1 MNKLFNSASTFK
13 VLGLF
18 SVLFLILCGWG
29 CNKDFNNALPTTYKN
44 DTLGRG
50 AGKKVLYIVL
60 DGVSGSVLKTLAPT
74 TITQVN
80 AKATYT
86 FDGLADD
93 NLNAITNAS
102 AWTTM
107 FTGVEYT
114 THNVTTE
121 DFSGLNLQATPTI
134 FTRIKSSINAARTVS
149 VGSTSLFND
158 KLAGDAT
165 EKINAANDEAV
176 KTAVVNDLKTKNSNL
191 IVAQFHS
198 AETAGAA
205 NGYTATTPSYASAIS
220 AIDGY
225 INEMLTAMRARDG
238 FSGENWLVVIASNK
252 AGGPSGG
259 TQGSNIYLDAS
270 RNTYVAFY
278 NPRFSTSRIDKPD
291 DNSYPFVGS
300 APRFM
305 GTTTTTA
312 TATLSNAAIGN
323 FGTTGDYVIM
333 FKVRN
338 DATTDSSWPMFLRKS
353 TSTGSTLSSTG
364 WAFAFAGTSFQND
377 FGNINANRPS
387 VSTIRDAKWH
397 TIATKLSFIDGVR
410 TVTQFSDGIKRGVYT
425 ASVQGLNLTNA
436 SFLKIG
442 IDPGFSTNFLLRDL
456 VIYNRN
462 MSDLEIIANMKK
474 EITLNTPFPNNLV
487 GWWPC
492 DDGSGLVIKDK
503 SGNKNDFVLTNNV
516 TWSTF
521 NELSPLVSGNITQ
534 EAYSAVPNGVDI
546 PVLIYNWLNIAVPTN
561 WGLTGKLY
569 IPTITLPT
577 N

>member
-13 VLGLF
+13 ILGLF
-18 SVLFLILCGWG
+18 SVLLLILSGSG
-29 CNKDFNNALPTTYKN
+29 CNKDFNNTLPTTFKN

-60 DGVSGSVLKTLAPT
+60 DGVTGSAIRTLAPT
-74 TITQVN
+74 YITQIN
-80 AKATYT
+80 TRATYT

-93 NLNAITNAS
+93 NLNVITNAS

-107 FTGVEYT
+107 LTGVEYA

-121 DFSGLNLQATPTI
+121 DFAGLNIQAAPTI

-149 VGSTSLFND
+149 VASTSLFND

-165 EKINAANDEAV
+165 EKINVANDEAV
-176 KTAVVNDLKTKNSNL
+176 KTAVVNDLKSNNSNL

-205 NGYTATTPSYASAIS
+205 NGYTAATPSYASAIN

-225 INEMLTAMRARDG
+225 INEILIAMRARTG

-252 AGGPSGG
+252 GGGSSGG
-259 TQGSNIYLDAS
+259 LPGSNIYLDAS

-278 NPRFSTSRIDKPD
+278 NPKFSTARIDKPD
-291 DNSYPFVGS
+291 DNSYPFVGT
-300 APRFM
+300 APRFI

-312 TATLSNAAIGN
+312 TATLTNSAVGN

-338 DATTDSSWPMFLRKS
+338 DASTDSSWPMFLRKS
-353 TSTGSTLSSTG
+353 TSTGSTLSATG

-377 FGNINANRPS
+377 FGNIGANRPN

-397 TIATKLSFIDGVR
+397 TIATRLSFINGVR
-410 TVTQFSDGIKRGVYT
+410 TVTQFSDGIKRGTYT

-442 IDPGFSTNFLLRDL
+442 IDPGFATNFLIRDL
-456 VIYNRN
+456 VIYNTN
-462 MSDLEIIANMKK
+462 MPDDQIITNMKK
-474 EITLNTPFPNNLV
+474 EISLSTPFPNNLV

-492 DDGSGLVIKDK
+492 DEGSGLVIKDK
-503 SGNKNDFVLTNNV
+503 SGNKNDFTLTSNV
-516 TWSTF
+516 SWATF
-521 NELSPLVSGNITQ
+521 NELSPNVGGNITQ
-534 EAYSAVPNGVDI
+534 AAYGAVPNGVDI
-546 PVLIYNWLNIAVPTN
+546 PVLIYNWLNIAIPTT

-569 IPTITLPT
+569 TPTIILPT
-577 N
+577 T